1 MTQEKK
7 DYFTLDGIDYNIE
20 DISDKA
26 KYLVG
31 QLNAL
36 HQDKQTLHAKI
47 DVVETAELGFIDK
60 LRSELVEEEV
70 ETGASAPI
78 SLGVAMS

>member
-1 MTQEKK
+1 MAEEKK
-7 DYFTLDGIDYNIE
+7 SYFTLDGVDYNIE

-36 HQDKQTLHAKI
+36 NQDRKSLNAKL
-47 DVVETAELGFIDK
+47 DVIETAELGFIDR
-60 LRSELVEEEV
+60 LRSELVMEKSEEEEK
-70 ETGASAPI
+70 ETGA
-78 SLGVAMS
+78 

>member
-1 MTQEKK
+1 MTEEKK
-7 DYFTLDGIDYNIE
+7 NYFTLDGIDYNIE

-36 HQDKQTLHAKI
+36 YQDKKTLHAKL

-70 ETGASAPI
+70 ETGA
-78 SLGVAMS
+78 

>member
-1 MTQEKK
+1 MTEEKK
-7 DYFTLDGIDYNIE
+7 NYFTLDGIDYNIE

-70 ETGASAPI
+70 ETGA
-78 SLGVAMS
+78 

>member
-1 MTQEKK
+1 MTEEKK
-7 DYFTLDGIDYNIE
+7 NYFTLDGIDYNIE

-36 HQDKQTLHAKI
+36 HQDKKTLHAKI

-70 ETGASAPI
+70 ETGA
-78 SLGVAMS
+78 